1 MENKSPVAKKLND
14 LGFSE
19 AEALVYIFLV
29 NNGASSIQTVTDAV
43 ALPRS
48 TVNLSIET
56 LVKRGIVS
64 FFTRG
69 KRKNYVPRPLEN
81 LMNYLIP
88 EEEAVQKKKKTIL
101 LPLKKKEFVY
111 GQKYMTRA
119 IQNP

>member
-1 MENKSPVAKKLND
+1 MFLKYKLFLYRTPLYNLCMENKSPWRKKLND

-69 KRKNYVPRPLEN
+69 KRKIMYRD
-81 LMNYLIP
+81 
-88 EEEAVQKKKKTIL
+88 
-101 LPLKKKEFVY
+101 
-111 GQKYMTRA
+111 R
-119 IQNP
+119 